1 MRMDPRWWQTTPSPT
16 GQIGLRGFETVLS
29 PNTMLGIE
37 DGIGCCPDKVPQEE
51 QTKEGPQ
58 PGSDSWRAQRS
69 PAAVRLISARM
80 VAIQNQRR
88 KLVAEHS
95 CRE

>member
-1 MRMDPRWWQTTPSPT
+1 MK
-16 GQIGLRGFETVLS
+16 
-29 PNTMLGIE
+29 LGIE

-58 PGSDSWRAQRS
+58 PGSDSRRAQRS
-69 PAAVRLISARM
+69 AAVVRLISARM
-80 VAIQNQRR
+80 VVIQDQRN
-88 KLVAEHS
+88 LVAEHC